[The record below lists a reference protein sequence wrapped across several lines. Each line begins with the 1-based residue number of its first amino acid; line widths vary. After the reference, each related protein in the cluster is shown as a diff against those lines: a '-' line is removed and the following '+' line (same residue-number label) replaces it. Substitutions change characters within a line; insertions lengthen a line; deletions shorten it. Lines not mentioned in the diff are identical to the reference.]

1 MVAEPLVLAVPSK
14 GRLQSQATE
23 FFADRGLSLIQPG
36 GGRTY
41 RGAIKGVPEVEVA
54 FLSASEIVGE
64 LASGSVQLG
73 VTGRD
78 LVEENVDDWEQ
89 RLELVVP
96 LGFGRA
102 DVVVAVPEA
111 WIDVETMAD
120 LDDVAHDFRRRHGR
134 RLKVATK
141 YFNLTRRFF
150 AGHGIADYRIV
161 ESLGATE
168 GTPASGAADL
178 IVDITTTGSTLAA
191 NALKRVPDGTILQS
205 EAYLVASLSAPWSRE
220 AVAALDSI
228 IVPVAGSDT
237 LQRLKRRIDGRATR

>member
-1 MVAEPLVLAVPSK
+1 MAAEPLVLAVPSK
-14 GRLQSQATE
+14 GRLQSQAASY
-23 FFADRGLSLIQPG
+23 FAEAGLDLIQPG

-41 RGAIKGVPEVEVA
+41 RGAVKNAPNVEVA
-54 FLSASEIVGE
+54 FLSASDIPAE
-64 LASGSVQLG
+64 LAAGGAHLG

-78 LVEENVDDWEQ
+78 LVEDNVEDWEH
-89 RLELVVP
+89 RLDLVAP
-96 LGFGRA
+96 LGFGKA

-120 LDDVAHDFRRRHGR
+120 LDDVAADFRRRHGR

-141 YFNLTRRFF
+141 YYNLTRRFF

-178 IVDITTTGSTLAA
+178 IVDITSTGSTLAA
-191 NALKRVPDGTILQS
+191 NALKRVSDGTILKS
-205 EAYLVASLSAPWSRE
+205 EAYLVAALTASWTAAAVDALASIVEPIAGKRALERLLRKTRE
-220 AVAALDSI
+220 
-228 IVPVAGSDT
+228 
-237 LQRLKRRIDGRATR
+237 RR

>member
-1 MVAEPLVLAVPSK
+1 MAEPLVLAVPSK
-14 GRLQSQATE
+14 GRLQSQATAH
-23 FFADRGLSLIQPG
+23 FAGLGLDIIQPRG
-36 GGRTY
+36 SRTY
-41 RGAIKGVPEVEVA
+41 RGALKGAPAVEVA

-64 LASGSVQLG
+64 LATGGVHLG

-78 LVEENVDDWEQ
+78 LVEENVEDWQE
-89 RLELVVP
+89 RIDLVAP
-96 LGFGRA
+96 LGFGAA

-168 GTPASGAADL
+168 GTPASGTADL
-178 IVDITTTGSTLAA
+178 IVDITSSGATLAA
-191 NALKRVPDGTILQS
+191 NGLKRVPDGTILKS
-205 EAYLVASLSAPWSRE
+205 EAYLVASLAASWGKE
-220 AVAALDSI
+220 AIAVIAS
-228 IVPVAGSDT
+228 VVEPVAGKGAAE
-237 LQRLKRRIDGRATR
+237 RLKRKVGA